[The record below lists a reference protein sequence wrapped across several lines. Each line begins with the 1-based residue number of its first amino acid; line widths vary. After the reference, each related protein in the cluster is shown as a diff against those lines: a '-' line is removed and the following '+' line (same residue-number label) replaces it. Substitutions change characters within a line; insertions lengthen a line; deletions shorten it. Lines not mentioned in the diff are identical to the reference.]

1 MQKST
6 EVNQVPWFR
15 IADKFP
21 GLEVNVIR
29 AIPYIKSDGKVDFI
43 KTTDSILEVDEH
55 DGTAFWIG
63 NGEDVD
69 MDDVWTWDLEN
80 PPEFPSPIREDHM
93 QLADQILGAHKN

>member
-1 MQKST
+1 MKKHT
-6 EVNQVPWFR
+6 EVNKVPWFR

-29 AIPYIKSDGKVDFI
+29 AIPYITGDGNVGFI
-43 KTTDSILEVDEH
+43 KTTDSILEVDAH
-55 DGTAFWIG
+55 DGTAFWTS

-69 MDDVWTWDLEN
+69 IDDVWTWDLEN

-93 QLADQILGAHKN
+93 QLADQILGAHKD